1 VRAVLV
7 PSTGAADV
15 LQVTEVDRPS
25 PGDGQVLVRVAVAGV
40 NYMDVYQRSG
50 TVPLPTPF
58 VAGVEGVGTVVEVG
72 NGVDDLPIGRRVGW
86 LRGGQGS
93 YAEYV
98 LVDAAMAVPVPD
110 AVPDEVAAAVLMQ
123 GVTAQY
129 LATDTYRVQP
139 GDTVLVHAAA
149 GGVGQLLTQ
158 VVTLRGGRVIGTV
171 STEQKAEVA
180 RAAGAEEV
188 LRYEEVPGRV
198 KQLTGGNGVAAVY
211 DGVGGAT
218 FDASL
223 ASLRARGVLV
233 VYGTSSGPT
242 PPLEIPRLNS
252 GGSLY
257 VTRPTVVHY
266 TATRDELRART
277 DEVFGWVAS
286 GQVRVSIGGR
296 YPLAEAAR
304 AHQDLESRRT
314 TGKLLLFPADD
325 RHDSR
330 DDA

>member
-7 PSTGAADV
+7 TSSGAADV

-25 PGDGQVLVRVAVAGV
+25 PGAGQVLVRVAVAGV

-50 TVPLPTPF
+50 AVSLPTPF

-72 NGVDDLPIGRRVGW
+72 DGVDDLPMGQRVGW

-110 AVPDEVAAAVLMQ
+110 AVPDEAAAAVLMQ
-123 GVTAQY
+123 GVTAHY

-158 VVTLRGGRVIGTV
+158 VVRLRGGRVIGTV

-198 KQLTGGNGVAAVY
+198 KQLTGGEGVAAVY

-266 TATRDELRART
+266 TATREELRART
-277 DEVFGWVAS
+277 DELFGWVAS
-286 GQVRVSIGGR
+286 GQLRVSIGGR
-296 YPLAEAAR
+296 FLLADVTR

-314 TGKLLLFPADD
+314 TGKLLLFPAEGAA
-325 RHDSR
+325 R
-330 DDA
+330 A

>member
-1 VRAVLV
+1 MRAVLV
-7 PSTGAADV
+7 PSYGPADV
-15 LQVTEVDRPS
+15 LQVTDVDRPS
-25 PGDGQVLVRVAVAGV
+25 PGPGQVLVRVAVAGV

-50 TVPLPTPF
+50 AVPLPTPF
-58 VAGVEGVGTVVEVG
+58 VAGVEGVGTAVEVG
-72 NGVDDLPIGRRVGW
+72 EGVGDLTTGQRVGW

-98 LVDAAMAVPVPD
+98 LVDAAMAVPVPQ

-129 LATDTYRVQP
+129 LATDTYPVQP
-139 GDTVLVHAAA
+139 GDTVLVHSAA

-158 VVTLRGGRVIGTV
+158 VVKLRGGRVIGTV

-180 RAAGAEEV
+180 RAAGADAV
-188 LRYEEVPGRV
+188 LRYEEVPDGV
-198 KQLTGGNGVAAVY
+198 QKLTGGAGVAAVY

-218 FDASL
+218 FDAGL
-223 ASLRARGVLV
+223 ASLRPRGVLV

-242 PPLEIPRLNS
+242 PALEIPRLNS

-266 TATRDELRART
+266 TATREELRART

-286 GQVRVSIGGR
+286 GQLRVSIGGR
-296 YPLAEAAR
+296 YPLADAAR
-304 AHQDLESRRT
+304 AHEDLESRRT
-314 TGKLLLFPADD
+314 TGKLLLLPSEGA
-325 RHDSR
+325 
-330 DDA
+330 ATA

>member
-25 PGDGQVLVRVAVAGV
+25 PGAGQVLVRVVVAGV
-40 NYMDVYQRSG
+40 NYMDVYQRTG
-50 TVPLPTPF
+50 AVPLPTPF
-58 VAGVEGVGTVVEVG
+58 VAGVEGVGTVVEAG
-72 NGVDDLPIGRRVGW
+72 DGVDLPVGRRVGW

-98 LVDAAMAVPVPD
+98 LVDAAMAVPLPD
-110 AVPDEVAAAVLMQ
+110 AVSDEVAAAVLMQ
-123 GVTAQY
+123 GVTAHY
-129 LATDTYRVQP
+129 LATDTYRVLP

-180 RAAGAEEV
+180 RAAGADEV
-188 LRYEEVPGRV
+188 LRYEEVPAGV
-198 KQLTGGNGVAAVY
+198 KELTGGQGVAAVY

-223 ASLRARGVLV
+223 ASLRPRGVLV

-266 TATRDELRART
+266 TATQEELRART
-277 DEVFGWVAS
+277 DEVFGWITS
-286 GQVRVSIGGR
+286 GQLRVSIGGR
-296 YPLAEAAR
+296 FPLDDAAR
-304 AHQDLESRRT
+304 AHGDLESRRT
-314 TGKLLLFPADD
+314 TGKLLLVVGDGAAPA
-325 RHDSR
+325 
-330 DDA
+330 

>member
-7 PSTGAADV
+7 SSTGAADV

-72 NGVDDLPIGRRVGW
+72 NGVDGLPIGRRVGW

-286 GQVRVSIGGR
+286 GQLRVSIGGR
-296 YPLAEAAR
+296 FPLADAAR